1 MSEHPTAQRILVAIG
16 IAVTSIAV
24 SLPDGAAGSP
34 RAIAMAIGT
43 ALIGAGVYLGAAEP
57 KKPEEPT

>member
-24 SLPDGAAGSP
+24 SLPDGEAGSP

-43 ALIGAGVYLGAAEP
+43 ACIGAGVYLGAT
-57 KKPEEPT
+57 KPEPPP